1 MFDFTQHPDKESGK
15 RSEDELNRL
24 EQVEELRPAL
34 QKFLELKVNSNAI
47 AMDLTQDTFEK
58 YLSIEDSSK
67 IKNIRSYLFTVAAN
81 LAKDNNRRERI
92 YVVNADKN
100 EQQPEPETGE
110 PGPEEWLLYSDMQD
124 KFKDTLQSLPRKC
137 REVFYLRRIENL
149 SSREIAEK
157 FGISQRMV
165 QKHLIKAIKHFHKHL

>member
-15 RSEDELNRL
+15 RSEGELNRL

-34 QKFLELKVNSNAI
+34 QKFLELKVISNAI

-92 YVVNADKN
+92 YVVNADEN
-100 EQQPEPETGE
+100 EQQPEPETEE